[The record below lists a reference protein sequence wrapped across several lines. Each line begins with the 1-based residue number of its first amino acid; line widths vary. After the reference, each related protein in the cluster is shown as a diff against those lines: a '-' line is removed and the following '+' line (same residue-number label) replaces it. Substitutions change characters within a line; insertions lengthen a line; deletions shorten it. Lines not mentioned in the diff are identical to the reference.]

1 MARMR
6 VEGDDLVV
14 RPALWEKAAAR
25 HGNVRVPLTAVCRV
39 TVETDW
45 WRTVRGSQRRG
56 TCVPGLVC
64 IGTRAHQGGEDFIAV
79 RPGRP
84 LVCVELRPSA
94 PLRLLVVAARTES
107 QAEALARA
115 VRRAA
120 PRIDEST
127 PWRQPLPVPPETG
140 DPGG

>member
-1 MARMR
+1 MR

-14 RPALWEKAAAR
+14 RPALWERAAAR
-25 HGNVRVPLTAVCRV
+25 QGDVRVPLAAVCRV

-45 WRTVRGSQRRG
+45 WRTMRGSHRRG
-56 TCVPGLVC
+56 ICVPGLVC
-64 IGTRAHQGGEDFIAV
+64 VGTRAHQAGVDYVAL

-94 PLRLLVVAARTES
+94 PLRLLVVAARTAS
-107 QAEALARA
+107 RAEAVARA
-115 VRRAA
+115 VRGAA

-127 PWRQPLPVPPETG
+127 PWRQPLPVPPESE